1 MCVRYECVQRLYV
14 NTEVYY
20 CMYYRALCV
29 DSGRH
34 QRGVART
41 CCCLYGAT
49 WGGNCHD
56 KFGQEKKSGQRQV
69 FAATNGPPLN
79 KISLQFIAT
88 FCVLTVYH
96 KSAIVHVN
104 SLLPTCVLN
113 SSTDSRIIF
122 MYLLVNLCD
131 SSTFICTALNRSY
144 SSLSIYFQH
153 LLHVVQCWERRK
165 LK

>member
-1 MCVRYECVQRLYV
+1 MLTVVVTNAVSPELAVV
-14 NTEVYY
+14 FMVP
-20 CMYYRALCV
+20 
-29 DSGRH
+29 
-34 QRGVART
+34 
-41 CCCLYGAT
+41 
-49 WGGNCHD
+49 HD

-131 SSTFICTALNRSY
+131 SSTFIFTALNRSY

-153 LLHVVQCWERRK
+153 LLHVVHRIITMQINIVSQHFQC
-165 LK
+165 L